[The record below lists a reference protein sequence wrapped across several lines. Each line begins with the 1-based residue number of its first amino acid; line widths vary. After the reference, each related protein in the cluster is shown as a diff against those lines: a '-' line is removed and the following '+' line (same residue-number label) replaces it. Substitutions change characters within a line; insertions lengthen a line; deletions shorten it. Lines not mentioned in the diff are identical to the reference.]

1 MAPDFR
7 NGSPVNGR
15 KKGID
20 PEAAGIIIRT
30 EGLLTPARPVNLGQH
45 IFQIGALKLV
55 FEALDQAVI
64 VKDLLLILH
73 DQVNLPVLTHLQSQA
88 EPRIAGS

>member
-7 NGSPVNGR
+7 GGSSVDGR

-30 EGLLTPARPVNLGQH
+30 EGFRPPAWPVNLGQH
-45 IFQIGALKLV
+45 VFQVGALELV
-55 FEALDQAVI
+55 FEALD
-64 VKDLLLILH
+64 
-73 DQVNLPVLTHLQSQA
+73 
-88 EPRIAGS
+88 